1 MNHHSVK
8 YGTVAC
14 ILGVALIAGCGY
26 TVKPGNLSI
35 GGDRA
40 ASLSGASVLL
50 VNVEQNAGKTAI
62 SRDTQAGSGLLA
74 NRYVWSKKLVE
85 SLAISLARRGAQVRA
100 NAKQVLS
107 ISLPDVVFH
116 EDRESAQFTVKMLVS
131 SSTGWTKT
139 YEGVA
144 KTDVLRAPKETDQLA
159 LQALNDTARAML
171 GDSEF
176 QEQLLK
182 R

>member
-1 MNHHSVK
+1 MNHHSISMEQRPVIS
-8 YGTVAC
+8 V
-14 ILGVALIAGCGY
+14 LIAGCSYAVGREP
-26 TVKPGNLSI
+26 VSA
-35 GGDRA
+35 GGDRT

-50 VNVEQNAGKTAI
+50 VNAEQNAGKTAI

-85 SLAISLARRGAQVRA
+85 SLAISLARRGVQVRA

-107 ISLPDVVFH
+107 ISLPDIVFH

-139 YEGVA
+139 Y
-144 KTDVLRAPKETDQLA
+144 
-159 LQALNDTARAML
+159 
-171 GDSEF
+171 
-176 QEQLLK
+176 
-182 R
+182 